1 VQERD
6 LFGEPRPNRW
16 FLERAGKD
24 KGFRLAGKQKAKHF
38 QNILPIS
45 NASAL
50 SCKNMLRLN
59 AISLVQFKNYLNRS
73 IPFSERIIGISGPNG
88 VGKTN
93 LLDAIHYL
101 CFTKSYFTRIDANN
115 IMQGHDG
122 FRLEGEFDKWG
133 KGEKAICILREAG
146 RKEFS
151 VSGRLYEKF
160 SQHIGHYPSV
170 IIAPDDIQIITGGSE
185 ERRRFIDT
193 LLSQLD
199 AGYLQLLITYN
210 KVLQQR
216 NSLLRSLAETGVRA
230 GRTEYSDTN
239 LSVLTVLDQQLVKPG
254 EKIFERRKTFL
265 VSFLPLVKQVYNDIA
280 TRWAPKDGQE
290 NINLYYES
298 ELLQASL
305 PELLQ
310 NNLSKDFA
318 TMRTSGGIHR
328 DDLDFNLNDQPFKNM
343 ASQGQRKSLL
353 FALKLAEME
362 ILKKEK
368 GFAPILLLD
377 DVFEKLD
384 EERIANLLRAVCVG
398 NDGQVFITDT
408 NKERL
413 KEHLDPLDQP
423 YQLIE
428 LN

>member
-1 VQERD
+1 
-6 LFGEPRPNRW
+6 
-16 FLERAGKD
+16 
-24 KGFRLAGKQKAKHF
+24 
-38 QNILPIS
+38 
-45 NASAL
+45 
-50 SCKNMLRLN
+50 MLRLN
-59 AISLVQFKNYLNRS
+59 AISLIQFKNYLNRS
-73 IPFSERIIGISGPNG
+73 IQFSERIIGISGPNG

-101 CFTKSYFTRIDANN
+101 GFTKSYFTRIDGNN
-115 IMQGHDG
+115 IMQGHNG
-122 FRLEGEFDKWG
+122 FRLEGDFDVWG
-133 KGEKAICILREAG
+133 KSEKAVCVLRETG

-151 VSGRLYEKF
+151 INGQSYEKF
-160 SQHIGHYPSV
+160 SQHIGHYPCV

-199 AGYLQLLITYN
+199 GGYLQLLISYN
-210 KVLQQR
+210 KILQQR
-216 NSLLRSLAETGVRA
+216 NSLLRSLAETGVRT
-230 GRTEYSDTN
+230 GRSGYSDTN
-239 LSVLTVLDQQLVKPG
+239 LSVLTVLDEQLVKPG

-280 TRWAPKDGQE
+280 MQWALKDGQE
-290 NINLYYES
+290 SVNLFYES

-310 NNLSKDFA
+310 NNLSKDMA
-318 TMRTSGGIHR
+318 TMRTSSGIHR
-328 DDLDFNLNDQPFKNM
+328 DDLDFNLNEQPFKNI

-368 GFAPILLLD
+368 GFAPMLLLD

-384 EERIANLLRAVCVG
+384 ERRIANLLQTVCAG

-413 KEHLDPLDQP
+413 KEHLDPLEQP

-428 LN
+428 LS